1 MAYGIINGMNLKID
15 QAGRIVVPKPIRER
29 LGLRPDTE
37 IELVEQGDGLLLR
50 VVAAQPS
57 LIKADGVWVHTGQTN
72 ATEELRHVVDESRE
86 ERLRSLLK
94 PSR

>member
-1 MAYGIINGMNLKID
+1 M
-15 QAGRIVVPKPIRER
+15 VPKPIRQR

-50 VVAAQPS
+50 AVAARPS
-57 LIKADGVWVHTGQTN
+57 LIKSEGVWVHTGQTN
-72 ATEELRHVVDESRE
+72 SPEELRHVVDESRE